1 MGKEDNDLRLDSLI
15 SLNVVIFGIKL
26 CELHVHITC
35 NCACHII
42 TIEGGMVFLNG
53 VNVIMITVC

>member
-1 MGKEDNDLRLDSLI
+1 MGKGDNNLRLDSLI

-35 NCACHII
+35 NCECHII
-42 TIEGGMVFLNG
+42 RNEGMIFLNS
-53 VNVIMITVC
+53 VNAIMITVC